1 MGRRKI
7 ILGDSIMPRVIF
19 GETLVELGDE
29 IPNLVV
35 LDADVGASTQT
46 ALFRDAFPNRFYQ
59 MGIAEANMMGVA
71 AGLSTQG
78 LIPFVSTFAIFLTKR
93 AGDQVRNSIAFPRA
107 NVKLNGAY
115 GGLPTGKAGASHS
128 SIEDIA
134 IMRAIPNM
142 PIIVPADPMETRMAT
157 RAVMAIDGPV
167 YLRTVRCPVPVIFGE
182 NEKFEFGKAKI
193 IHEGGDAVVI
203 STGMMTPKALIA
215 AENLKKDGYRVK
227 VIHMGTIKPMDKKAV
242 IAAAREYGHI
252 ITVENHSVIG
262 GLGEAVS
269 SLVSEEYP
277 CKVTKLGFQDIFVES
292 GDNETLFSKYGMNIE
307 NIEKAVK
314 QFVKRGWNENSSNK

>member
-7 ILGDSIMPRVIF
+7 ILGDSIMPRIIF

-29 IPNLVV
+29 FPELVV
-35 LDADVGASTQT
+35 LDADVAASTQT

-93 AGDQVRNSIAFPRA
+93 AGDQVRNSIAFPGA

-115 GGLPTGKAGASHS
+115 GGLPTGRAGASHS

-134 IMRAIPNM
+134 VMRAIPNM

-157 RAVMAIDGPV
+157 RAVMKIDGPV
-167 YLRTVRCPVPVIFGE
+167 YLRTVRCNVPVIFGE
-182 NEKFEFGKAKI
+182 NEEFIIGKGKI
-193 IHEGGDAVVI
+193 IHEGGDIVII
-203 STGMMTPKALIA
+203 STGMMTPKALAA
-215 AENLKKDGYRVK
+215 AENLKKEGFSVK
-227 VIHMGTIKPMDKKAV
+227 VIHMGTIKPLDREAV
-242 IAAAREYGHI
+242 ITAAREYGHI

-269 SLVSEEYP
+269 SLVAEEYP
-277 CKVTKLGFQDIFVES
+277 CRVTKLGFQDLFVES
-292 GDNETLFSKYGMNIE
+292 GDDEVLFSKYGMNIE
-307 NIEKAVK
+307 NIEAAVK
-314 QFVKRGWNENSSNK
+314 NSVKDN

>member
-1 MGRRKI
+1 MSRREI
-7 ILGDSIMPRVIF
+7 ILGDSIMPRVVF

-29 IPNLVV
+29 FPELVV

-115 GGLPTGKAGASHS
+115 GGLPTGRAGASHS

-134 IMRAIPNM
+134 VMRAIPNM

-157 RAVMAIDGPV
+157 RAVMKIDGPV
-167 YLRTVRCPVPVIFGE
+167 YLRTVRCNVPVIFGE
-182 NEKFEFGKAKI
+182 NEEFIIGKGKI
-193 IHEGGDAVVI
+193 IHEGKDAVVI
-203 STGMMTPKALIA
+203 STGMMTPKALAA
-215 AENLKKDGYRVK
+215 AERLKKDGLNVR
-227 VIHMGTIKPMDKKAV
+227 VIHMGTVKPLDKEAV
-242 IAAAREYGHI
+242 ISAARDYGHI

-269 SLVSEEYP
+269 SLVAEEYP
-277 CKVTKLGFQDIFVES
+277 CRVTKLGFQDIFVES
-292 GDNETLFSKYGMNIE
+292 GDDEVLFSKYGMNIE
-307 NIEKAVK
+307 NIEEAVK
-314 QFVKRGWNENSSNK
+314 RSLKDS

>member
-1 MGRRKI
+1 MSRREM

-29 IPNLVV
+29 IPELVV

-59 MGIAEANMMGVA
+59 IGIAEANMMGVA

-78 LIPFVSTFAIFLTKR
+78 WIPFVSTFAIFLSKR

-128 SIEDIA
+128 AIEDIA
-134 IMRAIPNM
+134 VMRAMPGM
-142 PIIVPADPMETRMAT
+142 PIIVPADPVETRMAT
-157 RAVMAIDGPV
+157 RAVINIPGPV
-167 YLRTVRCPVPVIFGE
+167 YLRTVRCPVPVIFSE
-182 NEKFEFGKAKI
+182 NEKFEFGKAKT

-203 STGMMTPKALIA
+203 STGMMTPKALFA
-215 AENLKKDGYRVK
+215 AENLKKKGINVK
-227 VIHMGTIKPMDKKAV
+227 VIHMGTIKPLDKQAV

-252 ITVENHSVIG
+252 ITVENHSIIG
-262 GLGEAVS
+262 GLGDSVCS
-269 SLVSEEYP
+269 SVAEEYP
-277 CKVTKLGFQDIFVES
+277 CKVTRLGFQDIFVES
-292 GDNETLFSKYGMNIE
+292 GDDEILFSKYGMNVE
-307 NIEKAVK
+307 NIEAVLEK
-314 QFVKRGWNENSSNK
+314 TVKEK